1 MKEKYFDV
9 DELYV
14 GYIGKMSYL
23 GEKEGFDW
31 KIKKSNSHVIYKKHL
46 SESLDNCHE
55 GKNVFTGE
63 KYYFFNEIKRKS
75 TFNIVRGNYIIMNNF
90 PLKLM
95 FGDDQRKVS
104 MIELK
109 GIESHFNLVESLS
122 RRGNDM
128 YLILLEQCLDDI
140 DIMEEGKVKEYYM
153 WKIFSL
159 ITRYNSVL
167 FEFFDQREYNNI
179 IKDINSIRYE
189 LEKEKEICVKKV
201 KKVK

>member
-1 MKEKYFDV
+1 
-9 DELYV
+9 
-14 GYIGKMSYL
+14 
-23 GEKEGFDW
+23 
-31 KIKKSNSHVIYKKHL
+31 
-46 SESLDNCHE
+46 
-55 GKNVFTGE
+55 
-63 KYYFFNEIKRKS
+63 
-75 TFNIVRGNYIIMNNF
+75 MNNF